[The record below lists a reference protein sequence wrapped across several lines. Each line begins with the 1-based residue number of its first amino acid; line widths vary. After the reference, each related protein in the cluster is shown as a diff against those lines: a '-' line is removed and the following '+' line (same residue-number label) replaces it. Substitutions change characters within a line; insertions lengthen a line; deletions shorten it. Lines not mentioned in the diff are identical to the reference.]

1 MKTRTCIETL
11 TPYEVMEIN
20 GVIRLDAN
28 ESSRQMNYS
37 LSTTLNRYPDDKA
50 DVLTRAI
57 AEDLKV
63 SENEVVVGNGS
74 SEMIELLM
82 KTYIEKGDKILGFE
96 KSFSMYKIFSNIYEG
111 DYITVENDYVMD
123 MDALI
128 EKANEINPKM
138 IIICNPNNPTGY
150 LIQKTDIERLL
161 RVYKGLV
168 VIDEAYIEFC
178 EGSML
183 NRLPMYDQ
191 LVILRTFSKAWGLAG
206 ARVGYLLSAS
216 KIVDDIKKV
225 KAPYSLNSLSQQAAL
240 YALQNKNWM
249 TGNVSTVIEE
259 RTRVY
264 DELSQLPVKA
274 YRSAA
279 NFIYFEGDVSLYNQ
293 LIDKGVL
300 IRSFGNGEYRM
311 TLGSSEEN
319 TMFINCLK
327 EVISENRTMS

>member
-11 TPYEVMEIN
+11 KPYKVLNIN
-20 GVIRLDAN
+20 NVVRLDAN
-28 ESSRQMNYS
+28 ESSKQMKYDI
-37 LSTTLNRYPDDKA
+37 STSLNRYPDDRA
-50 DVLTRAI
+50 DALTRAI
-57 AEDLKV
+57 AEDLRV
-63 SENEVVVGNGS
+63 SEEEVVVGNGS

-96 KSFSMYKIFSNIYEG
+96 KSFSMYRVFSNIYEG
-111 DYITVENDYVMD
+111 DYITVDNDYVMD

-128 EKANEINPKM
+128 KKANEIGPKM

-183 NRLPMYDQ
+183 NRLPMYDN

-206 ARVGYLLSAS
+206 ARVGYLISSA
-216 KIVDDIKKV
+216 KIVSEIKKV

-240 YALQNKNWM
+240 YALENKSWM
-249 TGNVSTVIEE
+249 TGNVSSVIEE
-259 RTRVY
+259 RTRIY
-264 DELSQLPVKA
+264 DEMSQLPIKA

-279 NFIYFEGDVSLYNQ
+279 NFIYFEGDINLYNQ
-293 LIDKGVL
+293 LIDKGIL

-311 TLGSSEEN
+311 TLGTVEEN
-319 TMFINCLK
+319 TLFMNCLR
-327 EVISENRTMS
+327 EAISENSTMS